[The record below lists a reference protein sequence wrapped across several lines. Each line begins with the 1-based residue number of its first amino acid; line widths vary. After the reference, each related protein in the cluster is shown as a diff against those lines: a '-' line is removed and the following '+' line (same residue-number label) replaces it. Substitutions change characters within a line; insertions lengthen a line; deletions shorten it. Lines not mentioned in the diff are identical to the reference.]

1 MKGVDWYLMT
11 SFLFIFLS
19 LAECVLVERLG
30 TAGGKES
37 KIEGLE
43 NEGLVIKILYLLS

>member
-1 MKGVDWYLMT
+1 VKGVDWYLMM

-19 LAECVLVERLG
+19 LTECVLVERLG
-30 TAGGKES
+30 TAGGKER

-43 NEGLVIKILYLLS
+43 NEGLVIKILY